1 MGLKEAID
9 FFKYNLISSVYRE
22 LDGNLSATAKQ
33 LKVDVGNL
41 HRLMKRLNL
50 R

>member
-1 MGLKEAID
+1 MALKEAID
-9 FFKYNLISSVYRE
+9 LFKSKLIESVYRE
-22 LDGNLSATAKQ
+22 YDGNLSETAKH